1 MKHTDITTRGLSPL
15 EIQVAEMALAI
26 KDIGDAL
33 PSNLAKKFYKE
44 VWFAASEASRYYLD
58 ISGRKNYLLDDVI
71 SFVKDFPVNT
81 LFTSSDVHEKLRHKS
96 VSIEAALR
104 KLSATDLDLDLCA
117 IHGRYIK
124 PQEKSTLLNVGY
136 EPNLGKKWRLE
147 LSGEV
152 FLRAED
158 SGKVIQL
165 SKEFNKKALDLL
177 KAESKRFRRKQWSII
192 SDQEI
197 EIQRYLSKEV
207 VHKIVQDTFQRIQ
220 ETLLKEGYIHL
231 SDFPVLN
238 YYDLPRVAI
247 RFRNNK
253 IRTYETRIIDEN
265 LGKNIYGSGDEIYFR
280 SFEESCFHNSGLV
293 APNGLGGGY
302 FRYDP
307 VLLREARKRK
317 LEEKLS
323 SRQNIEK

>member
-207 VHKIVQDTFQRIQ
+207 VHKIVQDTFQRMH
-220 ETLLKEGYIHL
+220 ETLLKEGYLYL
-231 SDFPVLN
+231 SDVPVLN
-238 YYDLPRVAI
+238 CYHGPRVVVCS
-247 RFRNNK
+247 RNPVK
-253 IRTYETRIIDEN
+253 TYEVKLIDEN
-265 LGKNIYGSGDEIYFR
+265 IGKSIYGSGDEISFR
-280 SFEESCFHNSGLV
+280 SLEESCFYNSGLV
-293 APNGLGGGY
+293 APNGFHGEY